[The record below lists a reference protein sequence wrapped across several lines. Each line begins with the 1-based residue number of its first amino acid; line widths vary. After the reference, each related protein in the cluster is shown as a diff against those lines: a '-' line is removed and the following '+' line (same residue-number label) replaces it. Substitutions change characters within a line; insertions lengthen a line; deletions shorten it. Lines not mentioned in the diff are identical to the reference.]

1 MKIGESSK
9 SEQIYNQ
16 LPVSEQQS
24 SSKMKIKNTSHQT
37 ISLGNTAFASIREA
51 NSFYIDKTDFI
62 RQWWESQDVAT
73 LITRPR
79 RFGKSLNLNMLECFF
94 SEKYRGE
101 GELFRGLSIWNH
113 EKYREIQ
120 GTYPVIFFSFAD
132 IKGQTFTSA
141 REAICQ
147 VIQDLYAE
155 FGFLKESERLSQEE
169 KDYFSLVTPM
179 ISDAVAAM
187 SLKRLSMCLHSYYG
201 KKVLIFLD
209 EYDTP
214 LQEAYMYGFWDELTG
229 FMRGLFNSTFKTNP
243 YLERA
248 LLTGI
253 TRVSKESIFSDLN
266 NLTVITTTSEQYA
279 DCFGFTETE
288 VFDALEKYG
297 MSDRQVEV
305 QTWYDGFS
313 FGNKKDI
320 YNPWSITCFLK
331 EKKLRPYWAN
341 TSSNQLV
348 GKLVREG
355 SAQIKMV
362 MEDLLA
368 GKSFQT
374 EIDEEIIFE
383 QLQRKKGAIWS
394 LFLAG
399 GYLKVVRSEFDISSG
414 RYSYELALT
423 NQEVKML
430 FEDMVEG
437 WFSDETVPYND
448 FLKAFLAKDL
458 DYMNEYMNRVA
469 EATFST
475 FDTGRNPSDDTNPE
489 RFYHGFVLGLIVE
502 LAGKYRVT
510 SNRESGFGRYDV
522 MLEPLEKTKAAFVL
536 EFKVFN
542 PRKEKT
548 LEDTVANA
556 LQQINEKDYDCELLS
571 RGIQKENIFH
581 YGFAFEGKKVL
592 IG

>member
-9 SEQIYNQ
+9 SEQINNQ

-169 KDYFSLVTPM
+169 KDYFSLVTPTM
-179 ISDAVAAM
+179 SDAVTAM

-297 MSDRQVEV
+297 MADRQGEV

-313 FGNKKDI
+313 FGNKRDI

-399 GYLKVVRSEFDISSG
+399 GYLKVVKSEFDIFSG

-437 WFSDETVPYND
+437 WFSDDAVPYND

-522 MLEPLEKTKAAFVL
+522 MLEPLEKTKDAFVL

-548 LEDTVANA
+548 LEDTVSNA

>member
-101 GELFRGLSIWNH
+101 GDLFRGLSIWNH

-169 KDYFSLVTPM
+169 KDYFSLVTSM
-179 ISDAVAAM
+179 MSDAVAAM

-297 MSDRQVEV
+297 MSDRQIEV

-399 GYLKVVRSEFDISSG
+399 GYLKVVKSEFDISSG

-458 DYMNEYMNRVA
+458 DYINEYMNRVA

-522 MLEPLEKTKAAFVL
+522 MLEPLEKTKDAFVL

>member
-1 MKIGESSK
+1 MPFILSYMLFSISNYYTIIIKK
-9 SEQIYNQ
+9 VN
-16 LPVSEQQS
+16 
-24 SSKMKIKNTSHQT
+24 SKMKIKNTSHQT

-147 VIQDLYAE
+147 VVQDLYAE

-169 KDYFSLVTPM
+169 KDYFSLVTSM
-179 ISDAVAAM
+179 MSDAVAAM

-368 GKSFQT
+368 EKSFQT

>member
-1 MKIGESSK
+1 MKIGENSK
-9 SEQIYNQ
+9 SEQINNQ
-16 LPVSEQQS
+16 LSVSEQQS

-169 KDYFSLVTPM
+169 KDYFSLVASTM
-179 ISDAVAAM
+179 SDAVAAM

-297 MSDRQVEV
+297 MSDRQIEV

-399 GYLKVVRSEFDISSG
+399 GYLKVVKSEFDISSG

-522 MLEPLEKTKAAFVL
+522 MLEPLEKTKDAFVL

-571 RGIQKENIFH
+571 RGVQKENIFH

>member
-1 MKIGESSK
+1 MKIGENSK
-9 SEQIYNQ
+9 SEQINNQ
-16 LPVSEQQS
+16 LSVSEQQS

-169 KDYFSLVTPM
+169 KDYFSLVTSTM
-179 ISDAVAAM
+179 SDAVAAM

-297 MSDRQVEV
+297 MSDRQIEV

-399 GYLKVVRSEFDISSG
+399 GYLKVVKSEFDISSG

-522 MLEPLEKTKAAFVL
+522 MLEPLEKTKDAFVL

>member
-1 MKIGESSK
+1 MKIGENSK
-9 SEQIYNQ
+9 SEQINNQ
-16 LPVSEQQS
+16 LSVSEQQS

-169 KDYFSLVTPM
+169 KDYFSLVAPTM
-179 ISDAVAAM
+179 SDAVAAM

-297 MSDRQVEV
+297 MSDRQIEV

-320 YNPWSITCFLK
+320 YNPWSITCFLN

-399 GYLKVVRSEFDISSG
+399 GYLKVVKSEFDISSG

-522 MLEPLEKTKAAFVL
+522 MLEPLEKTKDAFVL

>member
-1 MKIGESSK
+1 MKICENSK
-9 SEQIYNQ
+9 SEQINNQ
-16 LPVSEQQS
+16 LSASEQQ

-51 NSFYIDKTDFI
+51 NSFYIDKTAFI

-101 GELFRGLSIWNH
+101 GDLFRGLSIWNH

-141 REAICQ
+141 REAICL

-169 KDYFSLVTPM
+169 KDYFSLVTSTM
-179 ISDAVAAM
+179 SDAVAAM

-297 MSDRQVEV
+297 MADRQGEV

-313 FGNKKDI
+313 FGNKRDI

-394 LFLAG
+394 LLLAG
-399 GYLKVVRSEFDISSG
+399 GYLKVVKSEFDISSG

-437 WFSDETVPYND
+437 WFSDDAVPYND

-522 MLEPLEKTKAAFVL
+522 MLEPLEKTKDAFVL

-548 LEDTVANA
+548 LEDTVSNA

>member
-1 MKIGESSK
+1 MKIGENSK
-9 SEQIYNQ
+9 SEQINNQ
-16 LPVSEQQS
+16 LSVSEQQS

-169 KDYFSLVTPM
+169 KDYFSLVTSM
-179 ISDAVAAM
+179 MSDAVAAM

-399 GYLKVVRSEFDISSG
+399 GYLKVVKSEFDISSG

>member
-169 KDYFSLVTPM
+169 KDYFSLVTSM
-179 ISDAVAAM
+179 MSDAVAAM

>member
-1 MKIGESSK
+1 MKIGENSK
-9 SEQIYNQ
+9 SEQINNQ
-16 LPVSEQQS
+16 LSVSEQQS

-169 KDYFSLVTPM
+169 KDYFSLVAPTM
-179 ISDAVAAM
+179 SDAVAAM

-399 GYLKVVRSEFDISSG
+399 GYLKVVKSEFDVSSG
-414 RYSYELALT
+414 RDSYELALT

-522 MLEPLEKTKAAFVL
+522 MLEPLEKTKDAFVL
-536 EFKVFN
+536 EFKAFN

>member
-62 RQWWESQDVAT
+62 CQWWESQDVAT

-169 KDYFSLVTPM
+169 KDYFSLVTSM
-179 ISDAVAAM
+179 MSDAVAAM

-399 GYLKVVRSEFDISSG
+399 GYLKVVKSEFDISSG

>member
-155 FGFLKESERLSQEE
+155 FGFLKESEHLSQEE
-169 KDYFSLVTPM
+169 KDYFFLVTPTM
-179 ISDAVAAM
+179 SDAVAAM

-279 DCFGFTETE
+279 DCFGFTEAE

-297 MSDRQVEV
+297 MADRQGEV

>member
-1 MKIGESSK
+1 MKIGENSK
-9 SEQIYNQ
+9 SEQINNQ
-16 LPVSEQQS
+16 LSVSEQQS

-62 RQWWESQDVAT
+62 RQWWKSQDVAT

-169 KDYFSLVTPM
+169 KDYFSLVAATM
-179 ISDAVAAM
+179 SDAVAAM

-399 GYLKVVRSEFDISSG
+399 GYLKVVKSEFDVSSG

-522 MLEPLEKTKAAFVL
+522 MLEPLEKTKDAFVL

-571 RGIQKENIFH
+571 RGVQKENIFH

>member
-1 MKIGESSK
+1 MKICENSK
-9 SEQIYNQ
+9 SEQINNQ
-16 LPVSEQQS
+16 LSASEQKS
-24 SSKMKIKNTSHQT
+24 SSKMKIMNTSHQT

-101 GELFRGLSIWNH
+101 GDLFRGLSIWNH

-169 KDYFSLVTPM
+169 KDYFSLVTPTM
-179 ISDAVAAM
+179 SDAVTAM

-297 MSDRQVEV
+297 MADRQGEV

-313 FGNKKDI
+313 FGNKRDI

-399 GYLKVVRSEFDISSG
+399 GYLKVVKSEFDISSG

-437 WFSDETVPYND
+437 WFSDDAVPYND

-469 EATFST
+469 EAAFST

-522 MLEPLEKTKAAFVL
+522 MLEPLEKTKDAFVL

-548 LEDTVANA
+548 LEDTVSNA

>member
-169 KDYFSLVTPM
+169 KDYFSLVTSM
-179 ISDAVAAM
+179 MSDAVAAM

-297 MSDRQVEV
+297 MSDRQIEV

-399 GYLKVVRSEFDISSG
+399 GYLKVVKSEFDISSG